1 MNQEDIIKKIKYIE
15 KFKTETVNIEVKSAK
30 VDFPKK
36 CYDTISSFSN
46 KYGGII
52 IFGIDEENDF
62 EIVGVYNLNDLQK
75 RVVIQWNQ

>member
-1 MNQEDIIKKIKYIE
+1 MNQKDILEKINFIN
-15 KFKTETVNIEVKSAK
+15 KFKTETVNLETKAAK
-30 VDFPKK
+30 IDYPKK

-62 EIVGVYNLNDLQK
+62 DIS
-75 RVVIQWNQ
+75 IM